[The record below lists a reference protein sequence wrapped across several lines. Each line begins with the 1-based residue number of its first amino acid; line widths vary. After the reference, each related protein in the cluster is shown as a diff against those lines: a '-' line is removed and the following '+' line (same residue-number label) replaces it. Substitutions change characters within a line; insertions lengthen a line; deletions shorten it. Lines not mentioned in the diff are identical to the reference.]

1 MMPEINKPTLIKTN
15 ADEFYFPSR
24 LIYRIESMLSVLKQL
39 DKLHC
44 IYKHP
49 TQKRWMIECSGEA
62 LKFNQWSEY
71 YTKAISNKEPLI
83 LAYFNFPSNLTM
95 HVYMRAFAR
104 VTPTL
109 KLLDAYLPRSIA
121 VGTHHDVC
129 FKLVTVN
136 NNNEIPAPEKFFS
149 DESKIYYPEN
159 MRQVDLLED
168 QARLTGKDYSKQIKA
183 IFKEEFRKALS
194 RPALIHDLERK
205 RLESF
210 YIDGADEYSGVMK
223 MQEKM
228 GLARHLAGGKL
239 DARKFFEQVLKDMN
253 NISQGSLS

>member
-1 MMPEINKPTLIKTN
+1 MMPEVNKPALVKTN

-44 IYKHP
+44 VYKHP
-49 TQKRWMIECSGEA
+49 TQKRWIIECSGEA

-71 YTKAISNKEPLI
+71 YTKAISNKKPLI
-83 LAYFNFPSNLTM
+83 LAYFNFPNNLTM

-109 KLLDAYLPRSIA
+109 KLLDAYLPRTIA

-149 DESKIYYPEN
+149 DESKIYNSEN

-168 QARLTGKDYSKQIKA
+168 QARLTGRDHSKQIA
-183 IFKEEFRKALS
+183 ALFKEEFQKALS

-205 RLESF
+205 RLEVF
-210 YIDGADEYSGVMK
+210 YTDGADAYSDIMK
-223 MQEKM
+223 MQEHM
-228 GLARHLAGGKL
+228 GIARYYAGGKL
-239 DARKFFEQVLKDMN
+239 DVRKFFEQALKGES
-253 NISQGSLS
+253 NISQGSLP